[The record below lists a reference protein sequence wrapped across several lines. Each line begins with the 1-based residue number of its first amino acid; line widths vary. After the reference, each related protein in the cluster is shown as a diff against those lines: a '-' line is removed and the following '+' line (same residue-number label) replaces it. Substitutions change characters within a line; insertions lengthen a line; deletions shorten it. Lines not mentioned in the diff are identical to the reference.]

1 MTSHSDE
8 VNTVP
13 KQSRQKSD
21 TQKRAKRLLKF
32 LHSRRED
39 RGVMADL
46 RCALVDGKRHR
57 AWPYLGYLGGIG
69 DQPSERAVQTIVGLY
84 ATHPEET
91 QEGDFGGMC
100 RRLLG
105 EDERNKLD
113 TAEGVGPISR
123 RFQHLLAAD
132 GEEIFDRVVRF
143 VLRAKAEEIPINYAE
158 LFESLRNWQWP
169 DSAERTRMRWAQSFW
184 TPEIKKGAEEY
195 ELAGETTD

>member
-13 KQSRQKSD
+13 KQSRKKPDAQ
-21 TQKRAKRLLKF
+21 QRAKKLLKF
-32 LHSRRED
+32 LRSRRED

-69 DQPSERAVQTIVGLY
+69 DQPSERAVQTIAGLY

-100 RRLLG
+100 HKFLG
-105 EDERNKLD
+105 EEERNKLD

-132 GEEIFDRVVRF
+132 REEIFDRVMRF
-143 VLRAKAEEIPINYAE
+143 VLRAKAEEIPVNYAE
-158 LFESLRNWQWP
+158 LFESLCNWQWP
-169 DSAERTRMRWAQSFW
+169 EAAERVRTRWAQSFW
-184 TPEIKKGAEEY
+184 APRLEEEPEE
-195 ELAGETTD
+195 

>member
-1 MTSHSDE
+1 MVIHSDE
-8 VNTVP
+8 VNTAP
-13 KQSRQKSD
+13 KQSRKKPD
-21 TQKRAKRLLKF
+21 THQRAEKLLKF
-32 LHSRRED
+32 LRSRRED

-69 DQPSERAVQTIVGLY
+69 DEPSERAVQTIAGLY
-84 ATHPEET
+84 ATHSEET

-100 RRLLG
+100 RKLLG
-105 EDERNKLD
+105 EEERNKLD

-143 VLRAKAEEIPINYAE
+143 VLRAKSEEIPINYAE
-158 LFESLRNWQWP
+158 LFESLHKWQWP
-169 DSAERTRMRWAQSFW
+169 EGAERVRTCWAQSFW
-184 TPEIKKGAEEY
+184 IPKIEE
-195 ELAGETTD
+195 ESEE